1 MDEGN
6 RKRGQKGFPQNR
18 EKNNCRLYTMGKLTE
33 NKGILST
40 NEEKGRNIPYLS
52 TTYPRFGDKL
62 IITGGQ
68 YVNMQAT
75 RCTPYTDTL
84 YTTDC
89 VRERTTGK
97 IRGVFG

>member
-6 RKRGQKGFPQNR
+6 RKRGQRGFPQNR

-52 TTYPRFGDKL
+52 TSYQQIVDKVKKRNR
-62 IITGGQ
+62 GF
-68 YVNMQAT
+68 
-75 RCTPYTDTL
+75 R
-84 YTTDC
+84 
-89 VRERTTGK
+89 GK
-97 IRGVFG
+97 ILTGEKSAAIMPV

>member
-18 EKNNCRLYTMGKLTE
+18 EKNNCMLYTMGKLTE

-52 TTYPRFGDKL
+52 TSYQQIVDN
-62 IITGGQ
+62 
-68 YVNMQAT
+68 V
-75 RCTPYTDTL
+75 
-84 YTTDC
+84 
-89 VRERTTGK
+89 GK
-97 IRGVFG
+97 DIHGTHRGICPQFFPSFPQKIP

>member
-6 RKRGQKGFPQNR
+6 RKRGQRGFPQNR

-52 TTYPRFGDKL
+52 TSYQQIVDNVGKDIHGTHRGFYPQFFPGFP
-62 IITGGQ
+62 Q
-68 YVNMQAT
+68 
-75 RCTPYTDTL
+75 
-84 YTTDC
+84 
-89 VRERTTGK
+89 K
-97 IRGVFG
+97 IP